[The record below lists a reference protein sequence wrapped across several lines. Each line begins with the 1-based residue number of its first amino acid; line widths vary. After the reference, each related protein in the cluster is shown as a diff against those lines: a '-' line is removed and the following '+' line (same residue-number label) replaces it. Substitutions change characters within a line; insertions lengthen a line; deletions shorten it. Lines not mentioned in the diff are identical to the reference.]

1 MAWTPTPVSVDR
13 KELRVAL
20 SGPAGLNTVLEL
32 HVGNDTY
39 PAIVK
44 EVQRDPVKRNVRHV
58 DFQQISLTE
67 VITVHVPLHVKG
79 VAKAVLSEGGL
90 VDPVVTSIDVRATA
104 ANIPNEI
111 VVDITNMTMDSV
123 VRLGDLNMPEGVS
136 VVGDPEF
143 VVVTVVTT
151 KVEEVAPVAAAAEGE
166 AAAEG
171 AAPAEGS
178 AEGAAGAGDADKPAA
193 GGKPA
198 AAASPPS
205 KSRCGK
211 PRWPC
216 LVAHRDRTDVA
227 RRFPHSSSEWVT
239 PDVNTSEV
247 VTTSASK

>member
-1 MAWTPTPVSVDR
+1 LLSNDQIPAVVYGHGMTPLAITVDR
-13 KELRVAL
+13 KDLRVAL

-32 HVGNDTY
+32 HVGNDKY

-44 EVQRDPVKRNVRHV
+44 EVQRDPVARNVRHV

-79 VAKAVLSEGGL
+79 TAKAVLAEGGL
-90 VDPVVTSIDVRATA
+90 VDPVVSSIDVRATA

-111 VVDITNMTMDSV
+111 VVDVTNMTMDSV
-123 VRLGDLNMPEGVS
+123 VRLGDLLMPAGVT

-151 KVEEVAPVAAAAEGE
+151 KIEEVAVVAAPAEGE

-171 AAPAEGS
+171 AA
-178 AEGAAGAGDADKPAA
+178 AEGAAAEGDAAKAAEGDAAKAA

-198 AAASPPS
+198 G
-205 KSRCGK
+205 GK
-211 PRWPC
+211 P
-216 LVAHRDRTDVA
+216 A
-227 RRFPHSSSEWVT
+227 
-239 PDVNTSEV
+239 
-247 VTTSASK
+247 K

>member
-1 MAWTPTPVSVDR
+1 MPTALKTQTGRATGSAAALRLLANDQIPAVVYGHGMAPLAVTVDR
-13 KELRVAL
+13 KDLRIAL

-32 HVGNDTY
+32 HVGNEKY

-44 EVQRDPVKRNVRHV
+44 EVQRDPVARNVRHV

-79 VAKAVLSEGGL
+79 TAKAVLAEGGL
-90 VDPVVTSIDVRATA
+90 VDPVVASIDVRATA

-111 VVDITNMTMDSV
+111 VVDVTNMTMDSV
-123 VRLGDLNMPEGVS
+123 VRLGDLPMPAGVT

-151 KVEEVAPVAAAAEGE
+151 KVEEVAAVAAPTEGE

-171 AAPAEGS
+171 AAECATAEGD
-178 AEGAAGAGDADKPAA
+178 AANAA

-198 AAASPPS
+198 EGDAAKAAG
-205 KSRCGK
+205 GK
-211 PRWPC
+211 PAGGKP
-216 LVAHRDRTDVA
+216 A
-227 RRFPHSSSEWVT
+227 
-239 PDVNTSEV
+239 
-247 VTTSASK
+247 K